1 MFKNHIFKYLFCQ
14 VGVTLLIFSNSVA
27 DTQRPQPEEGFGRQE
42 SQLSVGRSIMVAT
55 AHPIASKVGFDI
67 LKKGGT
73 AADAAVAIQL
83 ALNVVEPQSSGIG
96 GGAFALYWNA
106 REKKLKS
113 YDGRETAPK
122 SATADLFLDED
133 GVKRKFWDV
142 VPGGLSVGVPGTL
155 ALLEKLHLNFGS
167 IAWKELFK
175 PAIDLAANGFPVS
188 IRLVKSIKRARLK
201 KLKFF
206 DDTQN
211 IFFKKDGSE
220 YSPGEI
226 IRNKELAQT
235 FKIISQQGSKAFYN
249 GVIGDQIVRTVQSSR
264 VNPGLMEE
272 SDLIRYKVKERT
284 PVCLPYRDYKI
295 CGMGPPS
302 SGGLTVGL
310 ILGIL
315 ENSQLKDIG
324 RGVEGIHLFIEASK
338 LAYADRNLYI
348 ADSDFVAVPS
358 QGLMDKAYLK
368 ERFTKISRTPIE
380 KAEPGT
386 PPGSEKLLR
395 QLHRHKESAGTT
407 HFSVVDSYGNSL
419 SLTSTIETG
428 FGSRLIAG
436 GFLLNNEMTDFAFVP
451 KKNDGLIANRVEGG
465 KRPRSSM
472 SPTIVLKNNKPYL
485 ILGSP
490 GGSRI
495 ISYVAK
501 TIISMLDWGMDPQSA
516 INSGHVVNRNGVT
529 EIEEASDALVF
540 KKGLSQLGHQIK
552 VRNLNSGIQMI
563 QINDDG
569 TLVGAAD
576 PRREGLVI
584 GD

>member
-1 MFKNHIFKYLFCQ
+1 
-14 VGVTLLIFSNSVA
+14 
-27 DTQRPQPEEGFGRQE
+27 
-42 SQLSVGRSIMVAT
+42 MVAT

-211 IFFKKDGSE
+211 IFFKKDGSD

-272 SDLIRYKVKERT
+272 SDLVRYKVKERT

-315 ENSQLKDIG
+315 ENSQIKDIG
-324 RGVEGIHLFIEASK
+324 RGVEGMHLFIEASK

-368 ERFTKISRTPIE
+368 ERFTKISGTPIE

-386 PPGSEKLLR
+386 PPGSEELLR

-451 KKNDGLIANRVEGG
+451 KTNDGLIANRVEGG

>member
-1 MFKNHIFKYLFCQ
+1 M
-14 VGVTLLIFSNSVA
+14 
-27 DTQRPQPEEGFGRQE
+27 
-42 SQLSVGRSIMVAT
+42 
-55 AHPIASKVGFDI
+55 
-67 LKKGGT
+67 
-73 AADAAVAIQL
+73 
-83 ALNVVEPQSSGIG
+83 
-96 GGAFALYWNA
+96 
-106 REKKLKS
+106 
-113 YDGRETAPK
+113 
-122 SATADLFLDED
+122 
-133 GVKRKFWDV
+133 
-142 VPGGLSVGVPGTL
+142 
-155 ALLEKLHLNFGS
+155 
-167 IAWKELFK
+167 
-175 PAIDLAANGFPVS
+175 AANGFPVS
-188 IRLVKSIKRARLK
+188 IRLVKSIKRARLR

-211 IFFKKDGSE
+211 IFFKKDGSD

-272 SDLIRYKVKERT
+272 SDLVRYKVKERT

-315 ENSQLKDIG
+315 ENSQIKDIG
-324 RGVEGIHLFIEASK
+324 RGVEGMHLFIEASK

-348 ADSDFVAVPS
+348 ADSDFVTVPS

-368 ERFTKISRTPIE
+368 ERFTKITRTPIE
-380 KAEPGT
+380 QAEPGT
-386 PPGSEKLLR
+386 PPGSKELLR

-451 KKNDGLIANRVEGG
+451 KTNDGLIANRVEGG

>member
-14 VGVTLLIFSNSVA
+14 VGVSLMIFSNSFA
-27 DTQRPQPEEGFGRQE
+27 DTKRPQPEEGFGRQE
-42 SQLSVGRSIMVAT
+42 SQLIVGRSIMVAT
-55 AHPIASKVGFDI
+55 AHPIASKVGFEI

-73 AADAAVAIQL
+73 AADAAIAIQL

-106 REKKLKS
+106 REKKLES

-122 SATADLFLDED
+122 SATADMFLDKD
-133 GVKRKFWDV
+133 GMKRQFWDV

-167 IAWKELFK
+167 IAWRELFE

-188 IRLVKSIKRARLK
+188 SRLAKSIKRARLK

-226 IRNKELAQT
+226 IRNKKLAQT
-235 FKIISQQGSKAFYN
+235 FKIISQHGSKALYH
-249 GVIGDQIVRTVQSSR
+249 GVIGDQIVRTVKSSR

-272 SDLIRYKVKERT
+272 SDLERYEVKERT

-315 ENSQLKDIG
+315 ENAQLKDIG
-324 RGVEGIHLFIEASK
+324 RSVEGMHLFIEASK

-348 ADSDFVAVPS
+348 ADSDFVSVPS

-368 ERFTKISRTPIE
+368 ERFTKIARAPIE
-380 KAEPGT
+380 KAKPGA
-386 PPGSEKLLR
+386 PPGSEELLR
-395 QLHRHKESAGTT
+395 QLHQHKESVGTT

-428 FGSRLIAG
+428 FGSRLVAG

-451 KKNDGLIANRVEGG
+451 KKKDGLIANRVEGG

-485 ILGSP
+485 LLGSP

-501 TIISMLDWGMDPQSA
+501 TIISVLDWGMDLQSA

-529 EIEEASDALVF
+529 ELEEASDALGL

>member
-1 MFKNHIFKYLFCQ
+1 
-14 VGVTLLIFSNSVA
+14 
-27 DTQRPQPEEGFGRQE
+27 
-42 SQLSVGRSIMVAT
+42 
-55 AHPIASKVGFDI
+55 
-67 LKKGGT
+67 
-73 AADAAVAIQL
+73 
-83 ALNVVEPQSSGIG
+83 
-96 GGAFALYWNA
+96 
-106 REKKLKS
+106 
-113 YDGRETAPK
+113 
-122 SATADLFLDED
+122 
-133 GVKRKFWDV
+133 
-142 VPGGLSVGVPGTL
+142 
-155 ALLEKLHLNFGS
+155 
-167 IAWKELFK
+167 
-175 PAIDLAANGFPVS
+175 
-188 IRLVKSIKRARLK
+188 
-201 KLKFF
+201 
-206 DDTQN
+206 
-211 IFFKKDGSE
+211 
-220 YSPGEI
+220 
-226 IRNKELAQT
+226 
-235 FKIISQQGSKAFYN
+235 
-249 GVIGDQIVRTVQSSR
+249 
-264 VNPGLMEE
+264 
-272 SDLIRYKVKERT
+272 
-284 PVCLPYRDYKI
+284 
-295 CGMGPPS
+295 MGPPS

-315 ENSQLKDIG
+315 ENSRLKDIG

-368 ERFTKISRTPIE
+368 ERFAKISGAPIE
-380 KAEPGT
+380 QAEPGT
-386 PPGSEKLLR
+386 PPGSKELLR

-407 HFSVVDSYGNSL
+407 HFSVVDSDGNSL

-451 KKNDGLIANRVEGG
+451 KKNGGLIANRVEGG

-501 TIISMLDWGMDPQSA
+501 TIISVLDWGMDPQSA

-540 KKGLSQLGHQIK
+540 KKGLSQLGHQI
-552 VRNLNSGIQMI
+552 I

>member
-14 VGVTLLIFSNSVA
+14 VGVTLMIFSNSFA
-27 DTQRPQPEEGFGRQE
+27 DTPRPQPEEGFGRQE

-55 AHPIASKVGFDI
+55 ANPIASKVGFDI

-106 REKKLKS
+106 REKTLKS

-188 IRLVKSIKRARLK
+188 SRLVKSIKRARLK

-226 IRNKELAQT
+226 IRNKELART

-264 VNPGLMEE
+264 MNPGLMEE
-272 SDLIRYKVKERT
+272 SDLERYKVKERT

-324 RGVEGIHLFIEASK
+324 RGVEGMHLFIEASK
-338 LAYADRNLYI
+338 
-348 ADSDFVAVPS
+348 
-358 QGLMDKAYLK
+358 
-368 ERFTKISRTPIE
+368 
-380 KAEPGT
+380 
-386 PPGSEKLLR
+386 
-395 QLHRHKESAGTT
+395 
-407 HFSVVDSYGNSL
+407 
-419 SLTSTIETG
+419 
-428 FGSRLIAG
+428 
-436 GFLLNNEMTDFAFVP
+436 
-451 KKNDGLIANRVEGG
+451 
-465 KRPRSSM
+465 
-472 SPTIVLKNNKPYL
+472 
-485 ILGSP
+485 
-490 GGSRI
+490 
-495 ISYVAK
+495 
-501 TIISMLDWGMDPQSA
+501 
-516 INSGHVVNRNGVT
+516 
-529 EIEEASDALVF
+529 
-540 KKGLSQLGHQIK
+540 
-552 VRNLNSGIQMI
+552 
-563 QINDDG
+563 
-569 TLVGAAD
+569 
-576 PRREGLVI
+576 
-584 GD
+584 